1 MFHSAIKTWFLSLPV
16 LTIDHYLS
24 PPPPPPADPNA
35 IKILSPK
42 HIFAGS
48 YVSCSIVAAKSPD
61 EMAVLVPAFAI
72 SLFAMPLF
80 AMPRFA
86 MPRFAMPLFVSSL

>member
-61 EMAVLVPAFAI
+61 EMAVLVTGFALP
-72 SLFAMPLF
+72 LFAMPLF
-80 AMPRFA
+80 AMPLFA
-86 MPRFAMPLFVSSL
+86 MPLFAMPLFVSSL